1 VEGGAGMGVEMGGG
15 VERGDWGEEDV
26 GEGDEGGGRRKRVK
40 LTGSQSMGVGGR
52 GEEVEGS

>member
-1 VEGGAGMGVEMGGG
+1 MGVEMGGG